1 MNSKNK
7 LIIPITII
15 GISITLIGLS
25 FAYYIANF
33 NVLNKDNNNTI
44 TASSLVE
51 TILEIP
57 EKSDNTNIYP
67 GYKTVKEYIVKG
79 KGNSKSLPSQASLIV
94 KPNLGE
100 FSKYVYWSLYKS
112 NEEIT
117 CNNTLDSSI
126 NGSSNK
132 GECNIPSSAKLV
144 LSGNEDTTHINIT
157 VNYDTNDKYY
167 LVTEYM
173 DSNEDQS
180 NLMGKVFNI
189 DVSLEPVEDS
199 IQNKIIAQLDTT
211 GKCPTVND
219 DGTVNI
225 TGIESENSLL
235 CSAPDAY
242 GTSYYYRGNVQNNYV
257 KFANFYWRIVRING
271 DGSVRMIYDGTS
283 VHANGE
289 TSDDRIIG
297 TSAFNEKSDDNA
309 YVGYMYGT
317 PGSSTYEETHANIND
332 STIKKYIDKWYENN
346 LKEYSQYLTDNIF
359 CNERSISSKLPA
371 KEYNNSGY
379 GNNSTAYKWFYSFGF
394 GPAGQK
400 NQDFPKNLVCVNKN
414 DSFTQ
419 SDDVKGNSNLKY
431 PIGLITMNELSLA
444 GGYNLANNN
453 FYLKI
458 GVDYWTMTPC
468 YIFENS
474 ARNHYVFYDGRVNYD
489 NHVYTSYGVKPVINL
504 KTNSLKSGDGTI
516 NNPYVVE

>member
-1 MNSKNK
+1 MNNKKK

-57 EKSDNTNIYP
+57 EKSNNTNIYP

-79 KGNSKSLPSQASLIV
+79 KGNSKSLSSQASLTV
-94 KPNLGE
+94 KPNLGD

-144 LSGNEDTTHINIT
+144 LSGNEDTTHINIV
-157 VNYDTNDKYY
+157 VNYNTNDKYY

-199 IQNKIIAQLDTT
+199 IQNKIISQLDTT
-211 GKCPTVND
+211 GKCPTVNE
-219 DGTVNI
+219 DGSVNV
-225 TGIESENSLL
+225 TSAESENSLL
-235 CSAPDAY
+235 CSAPDNY
-242 GTSYYYRGNVQNNYV
+242 GDSYYFRGNVTNNYV

-271 DGSVRMIYDGTS
+271 DGSIRMIYDGTS
-283 VHANGE
+283 AHENME
-289 TSDDRIIG
+289 TSEDRQIG
-297 TSAFNEKSDDNA
+297 KSQFNDEYYDNA

-317 PGSSTYEETHANIND
+317 PGSSTYGETHANIND
-332 STIKKYIDKWYENN
+332 STIKKYVDNWYEKNIEN
-346 LKEYSQYLTDNIF
+346 TISKQYVDDKVF
-359 CNERSISSKLPA
+359 CNDRTISNILLDD
-371 KEYNNSGY
+371 YTNLGY
-379 GNNSTAYKWFYSFGF
+379 QSENTTYRWYFD
-394 GPAGQK
+394 PT
-400 NQDFPKNLVCVNKN
+400 PVNLICLAKN
-414 DSFTQ
+414 DSFTVE
-419 SDDVKGNSNLKY
+419 DNKNGNSNLKY
-431 PIGLITMNELSLA
+431 AIGLLSDDEFYLA
-444 GGYNLANNN
+444 GGYVKWAVNSKNN
-453 FYLKI
+453 FYLYT
-458 GVDYWTMTPC
+458 GTSYWLMSAAGYGSSSAWETRVD
-468 YIFENS
+468 I
-474 ARNHYVFYDGRVNYD
+474 DGNKNGADMRVNA
-489 NHVYTSYGVKPVINL
+489 TYGVKPVINL
-504 KTNSLKSGDGTI
+504 KANSLKSGDGTI
-516 NNPYVVE
+516 NNPYTVK

>member
-1 MNSKNK
+1 MNNKNK

-57 EKSDNTNIYP
+57 EKYDNTNIYP

-132 GECNIPSSAKLV
+132 GECTIPSSAKLV
-144 LSGNEDTTHINIT
+144 LSGNEDTTHINIV
-157 VNYDTNDKYY
+157 VNYNTNDKYY

-199 IQNKIIAQLDTT
+199 IQNKIISQLDTT
-211 GKCPTVND
+211 GKCPTVNE
-219 DGTVNI
+219 DGSVNV
-225 TGIESENSLL
+225 TSVESENSLL
-235 CSAPDAY
+235 CIAPDNY
-242 GTSYYYRGNVQNNYV
+242 GTSYYYRGNVTNNYV
-257 KFANFYWRIVRING
+257 EFAGFYWRIVRING
-271 DGSVRMIYDGTS
+271 DGSIRLIYDGTS
-283 VHANGE
+283 AHANE
-289 TSDDRIIG
+289 ESNEDRQIGMSQFNSII
-297 TSAFNEKSDDNA
+297 TDNA
-309 YVGYMYGT
+309 YVGYMLGDADADNYT
-317 PGSSTYEETHANIND
+317 SSHNNKD
-332 STIKKYIDKWYENN
+332 SSTIKKYIDAWYENN
-346 LKEYSQYLTDNIF
+346 LKNTSYVQYLQDNIY
-359 CNERSISSKLPA
+359 CSDRTINDLKYSDD
-371 KEYNNSGY
+371 YNNLGY
-379 GNNSTAYKWFYSFGF
+379 GKNATTYRYGIEPWANNSKTNIYLKCT
-394 GPAGQK
+394 Q
-400 NQDFPKNLVCVNKN
+400 QN
-414 DSFTQ
+414 DSFT
-419 SDDVKGNSNLKY
+419 VNEIHGNKALTY
-431 PIGLITMNELSLA
+431 PIGLLTADENILA
-444 GGYNLANNN
+444 GAWNTHNLSY
-453 FYLKI
+453 YLHT
-458 GVDYWTMTPC
+458 GNWYWTMTPT
-468 YIFENS
+468 IFNGGYALNKIAYLDGS
-474 ARNHYVFYDGRVNYD
+474 AGYNIDLGYSG
-489 NHVYTSYGVKPVINL
+489 GVKPIINL
-504 KTNSLKSGDGTI
+504 KSNSLKSGDGTI
-516 NNPYVVE
+516 NNPYTVE

>member
-1 MNSKNK
+1 MNNKKK

-33 NVLNKDNNNTI
+33 NVLNKDNNTI

-51 TILEIP
+51 TTLEIP

-94 KPNLGE
+94 KPNLGD

-144 LSGNEDTTHINIT
+144 LSGNEDTTHINIV

-167 LVTEYM
+167 LVTEYI

-180 NLMGKVFNI
+180 NSMGKVFNI
-189 DVSLEPVEDS
+189 DVSLEQVEDS
-199 IQNKIIAQLDTT
+199 IQNKIISQLDTT

-219 DGTVNI
+219 DGSVNV
-225 TGIESENSLL
+225 TSAESENSLL
-235 CSAPDAY
+235 CSAPDNY
-242 GTSYYYRGNVQNNYV
+242 GTSYYYRGNVANNYV
-257 KFANFYWRIVRING
+257 KFAGFYWRIVRING
-271 DGSVRMIYDGTS
+271 DGSIRMIYDGTTA
-283 VHANGE
+283 HANGE
-289 TSDDRIIG
+289 ASEDRHIG
-297 TSAFNEKSDDNA
+297 NSAFNEKTDDNA

-317 PGSSTYEETHANIND
+317 LNSSTYSETHANIND
-332 STIKKYIDKWYENN
+332 STIKKYIDNWYENN
-346 LKEYSQYLTDNIF
+346 LKDTEYEQYLADNLF
-359 CNERSISSKLPA
+359 CNDRSFASNNTGTGVGKVETSYRW
-371 KEYNNSGY
+371 YNFS
-379 GNNSTAYKWFYSFGF
+379 NNANNNKMLLTC
-394 GPAGQK
+394 PQK
-400 NQDFPKNLVCVNKN
+400 NDA
-414 DSFTQ
+414 FTV
-419 SDDVKGNSNLKY
+419 SDINKGNRALIY
-431 PIGLITMNELSLA
+431 GVGLITTDEVVLA
-444 GGYNLANNN
+444 GGWDLENYNY
-453 FYLKI
+453 YLYA
-458 GVDYWTMTPC
+458 GQTYWTISSTAFIGGKDYERFVYSNGIAGYSNP
-468 YIFENS
+468 
-474 ARNHYVFYDGRVNYD
+474 VNYT
-489 NHVYTSYGVKPVINL
+489 HGVRPVL
-504 KTNSLKSGDGTI
+504 SLSADALKSGDGTI
-516 NNPYVVE
+516 SNPYVLSVQ

>member
-1 MNSKNK
+1 MNNKNK

-94 KPNLGE
+94 KPNLGD

-144 LSGNEDTTHINIT
+144 LSGNEDTTHINIV
-157 VNYDTNDKYY
+157 VNYNTNDKYY

-199 IQNKIIAQLDTT
+199 IQNKIISQLDTT

-219 DGTVNI
+219 DGTINI
-225 TGIESENSLL
+225 TGTESENSLL
-235 CSAPDAY
+235 CSAPDNY
-242 GTSYYYRGNVQNNYV
+242 GTSYYYRGNVINNYV

-271 DGSVRMIYDGTS
+271 DGSIRVIYDGTS
-283 VHANGE
+283 AHENGE
-289 TSDDRIIG
+289 ASEDRKIG
-297 TSAFNEKSDDNA
+297 TSAFNKKNDDNA

-332 STIKKYIDKWYENN
+332 STIKKYIDLWYKNN
-346 LKEYSQYLTDNIF
+346 LENTNYEQYLVDNSF
-359 CNERSISSKLPA
+359 CNDRSI
-371 KEYNNSGY
+371 NNIVPEGY
-379 GNNSTAYKWFYSFGF
+379 SNAGYSLEKTAYKWYSYS
-394 GPAGQK
+394 AI
-400 NQDFPKNLVCVNKN
+400 PKNVTLLCLQRNDNFSVNHIGY
-414 DSFTQ
+414 
-419 SDDVKGNSNLKY
+419 GNGNLNY
-431 PIGLITMNELSLA
+431 FIATISSEEAAVA
-444 GGYNLANNN
+444 GGFNIKNKSFFLYTGN
-453 FYLKI
+453 Y
-458 GVDYWTMTPC
+458 YWTLSA
-468 YIFENS
+468 FE
-474 ARNHYVFYDGRVNYD
+474 FDGKNVKSRVVNPYGNVLD
-489 NHVYTSYGVKPVINL
+489 WGGAEDTRVGVKPVINL
-504 KTNSLKSGDGTI
+504 KPNSLKFGDGTI
-516 NNPYVVE
+516 NNPYTVE

>member
-1 MNSKNK
+1 MNNKNK

-57 EKSDNTNIYP
+57 ENSDNTNVYP

-79 KGNSKSLPSQASLIV
+79 KGNSKSLSSQASLIV

-132 GECNIPSSAKLV
+132 GECTIPSSAKLV
-144 LSGNEDTTHINIT
+144 LSGNEDTTHINIV
-157 VNYDTNDKYY
+157 VNYNTNDKYY

-199 IQNKIIAQLDTT
+199 IQNKIIGELDTT

-219 DGTVNI
+219 DGSVNV
-225 TGIESENSLL
+225 TSAESDNSLL
-235 CSAPDAY
+235 CSAFDAY
-242 GTSYYYRGNVQNNYV
+242 GTSYYYRGNVVNNYV
-257 KFANFYWRIVRING
+257 KFANFYWRIVRVNG
-271 DGSVRMIYDGTS
+271 DGSIRLIYDGTS
-283 VHANGE
+283 AHANGE
-289 TSDDRIIG
+289 TSEDRIIG
-297 TSAFNEKSDDNA
+297 NSAFNEQSNDNA
-309 YVGYMYGT
+309 YIGYMYGT
-317 PGSSTYEETHANIND
+317 PVSSTYGETHANIND
-332 STIKKYIDKWYENN
+332 STIKKFIDKWYENN
-346 LKEYSQYLTDNIF
+346 IKGTNYEKYLSDNIF
-359 CNERSISSKLPA
+359 CNDRSFSSENTGTGTGTSLTYYRW
-371 KEYNNSGY
+371 YNFA
-379 GNNSTAYKWFYSFGF
+379 NNENNNKMMLTCI
-394 GPAGQK
+394 QK
-400 NQDFPKNLVCVNKN
+400 NDT
-414 DSFTQ
+414 FTLK
-419 SDDVKGNSNLKY
+419 DTIKGNGTLKY
-431 PIGLITMNELSLA
+431 GIGLITADEVVLA
-444 GGYNLANNN
+444 GEFNVDSNNCYLETGNVFWTESPSQYRGALPIVRNVYTINGANNFQVVN
-453 FYLKI
+453 Q
-458 GVDYWTMTPC
+458 
-468 YIFENS
+468 
-474 ARNHYVFYDGRVNYD
+474 AR
-489 NHVYTSYGVKPVINL
+489 GVKPIINL
-504 KTNSLKSGDGTI
+504 KPNSLKSGDGTI

>member
-1 MNSKNK
+1 MNNKNK

-132 GECNIPSSAKLV
+132 GECTIPSSAKLV
-144 LSGNEDTTHINIT
+144 LSGNEDTTHINIV

-180 NLMGKVFNI
+180 NLMDKVFNI

-199 IQNKIIAQLDTT
+199 IQNKIISQLDTT
-211 GKCPTVND
+211 GKCPTVNE
-219 DGTVNI
+219 DGTVNV
-225 TGIESENSLL
+225 TSAESENSLL
-235 CSAPDAY
+235 CSTPDNY
-242 GTSYYYRGNVQNNYV
+242 GTSYYYRGNIQNNYV

-271 DGSVRMIYDGTS
+271 DNSIRLIYDGT
-283 VHANGE
+283 VAHENGE
-289 TSDDRIIG
+289 ASDDRIIG
-297 TSAFNEKSDDNA
+297 QSAFNEKTYDNA

-317 PGSSTYEETHANIND
+317 PGSSRYEETHANIND
-332 STIKKYIDKWYENN
+332 SDIKKYIDNWYE
-346 LKEYSQYLTDNIF
+346 KNIKNTI
-359 CNERSISSKLPA
+359 NEKYINDALF
-371 KEYNNSGY
+371 YNDRNFA
-379 GNNSTAYKWFYSFGF
+379 STNTGTGA
-394 GPAGQK
+394 
-400 NQDFPKNLVCVNKN
+400 
-414 DSFTQ
+414 
-419 SDDVKGNSNLKY
+419 GNSMTYYTWDDSDFLNKSKKASLNFINTNDIFSKANGNLKY
-431 PIGLITMNELSLA
+431 SIALIEENEALLA
-444 GGYNLANNN
+444 GGYSKENAKY
-453 FYLKI
+453 YLYSGI
-458 GVDYWTMTPC
+458 QTWTMSPG
-468 YIFENS
+468 YFGGKGSAASLKVISSSGSINS
-474 ARNHYVFYDGRVNYD
+474 GHHTFYQN
-489 NHVYTSYGVKPVINL
+489 GVKPVINL
-504 KTNSLKSGDGTI
+504 KPNSLKSGDGTI
-516 NNPYVVE
+516 NNPYTVE

>member
-1 MNSKNK
+1 MNNKKK

-15 GISITLIGLS
+15 GICITLIGLS

-33 NVLNKDNNNTI
+33 NVLNKDNNTI

-57 EKSDNTNIYP
+57 EKSDNINIYP

-117 CNNTLDSSI
+117 CSNTLDISI

-132 GECNIPSSAKLV
+132 GECTIPSSAKLV

-199 IQNKIIAQLDTT
+199 IQNKIISQLDTT

-219 DGTVNI
+219 DGTVNV
-225 TGIESENSLL
+225 TSAESENSLL
-235 CSAPDAY
+235 CSAPDNY
-242 GTSYYYRGNVQNNYV
+242 GTSYYYRGNVINNYV

-271 DGSVRMIYDGTS
+271 DGSIRLIYDGTS
-283 VHANGE
+283 AHANGE
-289 TSDDRIIG
+289 LIDDRFIG
-297 TSAFNEKSDDNA
+297 ISPFNEKCDDNA

-317 PGSSTYEETHANIND
+317 LGSSTYEETHANIND
-332 STIKKYIDKWYENN
+332 STIKKYVDNWYENN
-346 LKEYSQYLTDNIF
+346 LKSINYEQYLSDTIF
-359 CNERSISSKLPA
+359 CNDRSFASS
-371 KEYNNSGY
+371 NSGTGY
-379 GNNSTAYKWFYSFGF
+379 GNSITNYRWHYLNNPNSIRIICS
-394 GPAGQK
+394 Q
-400 NQDFPKNLVCVNKN
+400 KN
-414 DSFTQ
+414 DSLTLN
-419 SDDVKGNSNLKY
+419 DKHIATNALKY
-431 PIGLITMNELSLA
+431 KIALLSADEVFLA
-444 GGYNLANNN
+444 GGVWNVHNDLYYLTSGGYFWTMSARYYNNN
-453 FYLKI
+453 AEI
-458 GVDYWTMTPC
+458 ITVDYHG
-468 YIFENS
+468 NVS
-474 ARNHYVFYDGRVNYD
+474 DNGSNYSG
-489 NHVYTSYGVKPVINL
+489 NVKPVINL
-504 KTNSLKSGDGTI
+504 KPNSLKSGDGTI
-516 NNPYVVE
+516 NNPYAVE

>member
-1 MNSKNK
+1 MNNKKK

-57 EKSDNTNIYP
+57 EKSNNTNIYP

-79 KGNSKSLPSQASLIV
+79 KGNSKSLSSQASLTV
-94 KPNLGE
+94 KPNLGD

-132 GECNIPSSAKLV
+132 GECTIPSSAKLV
-144 LSGNEDTTHINIT
+144 LSGNEDTTHINIV
-157 VNYDTNDKYY
+157 VNYNTNDKYY

-199 IQNKIIAQLDTT
+199 IQNKIISQLDTT
-211 GKCPTVND
+211 GKCPTVNE
-219 DGTVNI
+219 DGSVNV
-225 TGIESENSLL
+225 TSAESENSLL
-235 CSAPDAY
+235 CSAPDNY
-242 GTSYYYRGNVQNNYV
+242 GDSYYFRGNVTNNYV

-271 DGSVRMIYDGTS
+271 DGSIRMIYDGTS
-283 VHANGE
+283 AHANGE
-289 TSDDRIIG
+289 SSEDRIIG
-297 TSAFNEKSDDNA
+297 TSKYNKNFDDNA

-332 STIKKYIDKWYENN
+332 STIKKYLDIWYKNT
-346 LKEYSQYLTDNIF
+346 LSGTEYEQYLIDNEF
-359 CNERSISSKLPA
+359 LGNRSLSNNAENVGFSNSKTLYYWYYLANSSLKTSLYGSNEDNYTISSSVVGNKKL
-371 KEYNNSGY
+371 
-379 GNNSTAYKWFYSFGF
+379 T
-394 GPAGQK
+394 
-400 NQDFPKNLVCVNKN
+400 
-414 DSFTQ
+414 
-419 SDDVKGNSNLKY
+419 Y
-431 PIGLITMNELSLA
+431 PIGLISMEETILNGA
-444 GGYNLANNN
+444 YNVENNK
-453 FYLKI
+453 FFLYS
-458 GVDYWTMTPC
+458 GVDYWTMTADS
-468 YIFENS
+468 FMTSNNS
-474 ARNHYVFYDGRVNYD
+474 AHNRIIGASGCTGYCGGVSAGGGRFVGEKL
-489 NHVYTSYGVKPVINL
+489 GVKPVINL
-504 KTNSLKSGDGTI
+504 KPNSLKSGDGTI
-516 NNPYVVE
+516 NTPYTVE

>member
-1 MNSKNK
+1 MNNKNK

-15 GISITLIGLS
+15 GICITLIGLS

-79 KGNSKSLPSQASLIV
+79 KGNNKSLPSQASLIV
-94 KPNLGE
+94 KPNLGD

-144 LSGNEDTTHINIT
+144 LSGNEDTTHINIV
-157 VNYDTNDKYY
+157 VNYNTNDKYY

-199 IQNKIIAQLDTT
+199 IQNKIISQLDTT

-219 DGTVNI
+219 DGTVNV
-225 TGIESENSLL
+225 TNSESENSLL
-235 CSAPDAY
+235 CSASDAY
-242 GTSYYYRGNVQNNYV
+242 GISYYYRGNVANNYV

-271 DGSVRMIYDGTS
+271 DGSIRMIYDGTTA
-283 VHANGE
+283 HQNGE
-289 TSDDRIIG
+289 ASEDRIVG
-297 TSAFNEKSDDNA
+297 QSVYNEKSDDNA

-332 STIKKYIDKWYENN
+332 STIKKYIDNWYENN
-346 LKEYSQYLTDNIF
+346 IKGISYEKYLSDNLF
-359 CNERSISSKLPA
+359 CNDRSISTVTSDSNTKL
-371 KEYNNSGY
+371 GY
-379 GNNSTAYKWFYSFGF
+379 GTNSTYYRWVYGPWNGIDSGNTKTMLMCPQQNDAFTVDDTLNGNNFLIYS
-394 GPAGQK
+394 
-400 NQDFPKNLVCVNKN
+400 
-414 DSFTQ
+414 
-419 SDDVKGNSNLKY
+419 
-431 PIGLITMNELSLA
+431 IGLLSADEITLA
-444 GGYNLANNN
+444 GGWSANNDAY
-453 FYLKI
+453 YLYS
-458 GVDYWTMTPC
+458 GVYWWSSSPFHFFVSIANDR
-468 YIFENS
+468 YVGSNGS
-474 ARNHYVFYDGRVNYD
+474 ADG
-489 NHVYTSYGVKPVINL
+489 SYQISKVSGVKPVINL
-504 KTNSLKSGDGTI
+504 KPNSLKSGDGTI

>member
-1 MNSKNK
+1 MNNKKK
-7 LIIPITII
+7 LIMPITII

-25 FAYYIANF
+25 FAYYIASF
-33 NVLNKDNNNTI
+33 NILNKDNNNTI

-57 EKSDNTNIYP
+57 EKFDNTNIYP

-94 KPNLGE
+94 KPNLGD

-144 LSGNEDTTHINIT
+144 LSGNEDTTHINIV

-167 LVTEYM
+167 LVTEYI

-189 DVSLEPVEDS
+189 DVSLEQVEDS
-199 IQNKIIAQLDTT
+199 IQNKIISQLDTT
-211 GKCPTVND
+211 GKCPTVNS
-219 DGTVNI
+219 DGSVNV
-225 TGIESENSLL
+225 TSVESENSLL
-235 CSAPDAY
+235 CSASDNY
-242 GTSYYYRGNVQNNYV
+242 GTSYYYRGNVTNNYV

-271 DGSVRMIYDGTS
+271 DGSIRLIYDGTS
-283 VHANGE
+283 AHANGE
-289 TSDDRIIG
+289 ANDDRIIG
-297 TSAFNEKSDDNA
+297 PSAFNEKYDDNA

-332 STIKKYIDKWYENN
+332 STIKTYLDTWYENN
-346 LKEYSQYLTDNIF
+346 IKVTTNEQYVADNVF
-359 CNERSISSKLPA
+359 CNDRSFAPNNSSAGSSKN
-371 KEYNNSGY
+371 ETYYRWYNFA
-379 GNNSTAYKWFYSFGF
+379 NNINNNKMMLTCS
-394 GPAGQK
+394 QK
-400 NQDFPKNLVCVNKN
+400 NDT
-414 DSFTQ
+414 FTI
-419 SDDVKGNSNLKY
+419 SDTSKGNGFLTY
-431 PIGLITMNELSLA
+431 GVGLVTTDEVILA
-444 GGYNLANNN
+444 GGWDSGNYNY
-453 FYLKI
+453 YLYS
-458 GVDYWTMTPC
+458 GHYCWTMSPIGFAGSYTRER
-468 YIFENS
+468 FVGSNGS
-474 ARNHYVFYDGRVNYD
+474 ADGYNVVD
-489 NHVYTSYGVKPVINL
+489 LSYGVRPVLNL
-504 KTNSLKSGDGTI
+504 SANALKFGDGTI
-516 NNPYVVE
+516 NNPYTVE

>member
-1 MNSKNK
+1 MTNKNK
-7 LIIPITII
+7 LIMPITII

-79 KGNSKSLPSQASLIV
+79 KGNNKSLPSQASLIV
-94 KPNLGE
+94 KPNLGD

-144 LSGNEDTTHINIT
+144 LSGNEDTTHINIV
-157 VNYDTNDKYY
+157 VNYNTNDKYY
-167 LVTEYM
+167 LVTEYI

-199 IQNKIIAQLDTT
+199 IQNKIISQLDTT
-211 GKCPTVND
+211 GKCPTVNE
-219 DGTVNI
+219 DGTVNV
-225 TGIESENSLL
+225 TSVESENSLL
-235 CSAPDAY
+235 CSAPDNY
-242 GTSYYYRGNVQNNYV
+242 GTSYYYRGNVSNNYV

-271 DGSVRMIYDGTS
+271 DGSIRMIYDGTHA
-283 VHANGE
+283 HANGE
-289 TSDDRIIG
+289 ASEDRAIG
-297 TSAFNEKSDDNA
+297 QSAYNEKDDDNA

-332 STIKKYIDKWYENN
+332 STIKKYVDNWYENN
-346 LKEYSQYLTDNIF
+346 LKETSFEQYLTDNLF
-359 CNERSISSKLPA
+359 CNDRSLSSSNLGTGA
-371 KEYNNSGY
+371 
-379 GNNSTAYKWFYSFGF
+379 GNVETDYRLGKFETNEIIFTC
-394 GPAGQK
+394 
-400 NQDFPKNLVCVNKN
+400 PKQN
-414 DSFTQ
+414 DAFTIN
-419 SDDVKGNSNLKY
+419 DVAKGNSALKFG
-431 PIGLITMNELSLA
+431 IGLITTDEFVLA
-444 GGYNLANNN
+444 GGFGKPNNGYFLYMGSKFVTITANFFGDNKAWIRLIN
-453 FYLKI
+453 YY
-458 GVDYWTMTPC
+458 GAAD
-468 YIFENS
+468 N
-474 ARNHYVFYDGRVNYD
+474 YVVSSMYM
-489 NHVYTSYGVKPVINL
+489 VKPVINL
-504 KTNSLKSGDGTI
+504 KANSLKSGDGTI
-516 NNPYVVE
+516 NNPYTVE

>member
-1 MNSKNK
+1 MNNKNK

-57 EKSDNTNIYP
+57 EKYDNTNIYP

-132 GECNIPSSAKLV
+132 GECTIPSSAKLV
-144 LSGNEDTTHINIT
+144 LSGNEDTTHINIV
-157 VNYDTNDKYY
+157 VNYNTNDKYY

-199 IQNKIIAQLDTT
+199 IQNKIISQLDTT
-211 GKCPTVND
+211 GKCPTVNE
-219 DGTVNI
+219 DGSANVTNS
-225 TGIESENSLL
+225 ESENFLL
-235 CSAPDAY
+235 CSAPDNY

-257 KFANFYWRIVRING
+257 KFANFYWRVVRING
-271 DGSVRMIYDGTS
+271 DGSIRMIYDGTS
-283 VHANGE
+283 AHANGE
-289 TSDDRIIG
+289 ASEDRIIG
-297 TSAFNEKSDDNA
+297 TSAFNEQYDDNA

-332 STIKKYIDKWYENN
+332 STIKKYVDTWYENN
-346 LKEYSQYLTDNIF
+346 INDAMIEQYIADNIF
-359 CNERSISSKLPA
+359 CNDRSFS
-371 KEYNNSGY
+371 ENNSGTGTGKIVTKYRWGVWKSSAMMLKCLQNNDAFSVYNFNY
-379 GNNSTAYKWFYSFGF
+379 GNGDLTYS
-394 GPAGQK
+394 
-400 NQDFPKNLVCVNKN
+400 
-414 DSFTQ
+414 
-419 SDDVKGNSNLKY
+419 
-431 PIGLITMNELSLA
+431 IGLITTDEAVLA
-444 GGYNLANNN
+444 GGWSNPNSNY
-453 FYLKI
+453 YLYT
-458 GVDYWTMTPC
+458 GSGYWTLSVADFPGS
-468 YIFENS
+468 S
-474 ARNHYVFYDGRVNYD
+474 AFVTDVTYDGAPVSSVNV
-489 NHVYTSYGVKPVINL
+489 NRSFGVKPVINL
-504 KTNSLKSGDGTI
+504 KPNSLKLGDGTI
-516 NNPYVVE
+516 NNPYTVE

>member
-1 MNSKNK
+1 MNNKKK

-79 KGNSKSLPSQASLIV
+79 KGNSKSLSSQASLIV
-94 KPNLGE
+94 KPNLGD

-144 LSGNEDTTHINIT
+144 LSGNEDTTHINIV
-157 VNYDTNDKYY
+157 VNYNTNDKYY

-199 IQNKIIAQLDTT
+199 IQNKIISQLDTT

-235 CSAPDAY
+235 CSAPDNY
-242 GTSYYYRGNVQNNYV
+242 GTSYYYRGNVTNNYV
-257 KFANFYWRIVRING
+257 KFAGFYWRIVRING
-271 DGSVRMIYDGTS
+271 DGSIRLIYDGTS
-283 VHANGE
+283 AHANGE
-289 TSDDRIIG
+289 GSEDRIIG
-297 TSAFNEKSDDNA
+297 KSAFNEQYDDNA

-332 STIKKYIDKWYENN
+332 STIKKYVDSWYENN
-346 LKEYSQYLTDNIF
+346 IKNYEDYLGDNEYCNNRQLASTKYNGIARNDTYYFWGGWNPNKLNLK
-359 CNERSISSKLPA
+359 C
-371 KEYNNSGY
+371 EYNDSLSRKKSNIGNGKLKYSIGMITADEIVLAGDGLSPNKNLYLYTGTSNWVMSPRNFEKDIAYAGVHSASGSFY
-379 GNNSTAYKWFYSFGF
+379 SWIPVNNS
-394 GPAGQK
+394 
-400 NQDFPKNLVCVNKN
+400 
-414 DSFTQ
+414 
-419 SDDVKGNSNLKY
+419 
-431 PIGLITMNELSLA
+431 E
-444 GGYNLANNN
+444 
-453 FYLKI
+453 I
-458 GVDYWTMTPC
+458 GV
-468 YIFENS
+468 
-474 ARNHYVFYDGRVNYD
+474 RV
-489 NHVYTSYGVKPVINL
+489 TINL
-504 KTNSLKSGDGTI
+504 KPNSLKLGDGTI
-516 NNPYVVE
+516 NNPYTLE